1 VVAVLLA
8 LWAMAGAVVDA
19 RTAVLEPDD
28 NGVLF
33 TTVTYLLHG
42 QIPITDFYEPYGIAL
57 GVPGVVPHL
66 LGFDGADALRVA
78 YGVFPALM
86 LFLLTLFLWRRVGWK
101 LAVLVGTVSICEN
114 VPRYAM
120 GYVPVFGFGLM
131 IDRLARRTSTGS
143 LREIAECDARGLMAC
158 SAVLSLAGWARPDYA
173 DFAVVWAVILAAAL
187 RGRRRWTLP
196 LITVGFALLPTF
208 IVIVTGGATHLFWIL
223 RYLLT
228 TYHAQRG
235 SPVVWHLFTDRFS
248 ELVHFQFGQLGNPA
262 WVNATYGVGG
272 VVVIAAVCMLST
284 RRGRD
289 RLFRSDPTLVL
300 PLMIVICALVLYS
313 QAAAFD
319 GPYGQLG
326 VPIFWAAGALLVRR
340 LPGWVLGAVIL
351 ILAYPLVIQS
361 SPGGIIDGAKNPP
374 PIGPPT
380 VARLDIPNGGAPDY
394 AALQGVW
401 RELGL
406 DGRPTVSVELRND
419 VTWGGDAIVGFL
431 LNAPAAAW
439 PLTYDPG
446 LVNRADVEQG
456 TVQQLCQNR
465 APVVQIDHDYPYP
478 AGRPVY
484 VGSRLLDEFLATD
497 YYVRAHAGEYRILLP
512 STPRCVLPQSLS
524 DASLARL
531 RDNWIQR
538 GGPAEAGAIAV
549 LLMDRERA
557 AGRPVDP
564 VNASAAAMGGYVLT
578 PSEIPTGSLGPA
590 LTALFNGPAHQSMTA
605 AAAAH
610 WPSDIEALAAQTAWV
625 DNHAPGQPGQAAA
638 GQAVVAMALRH
649 PNWPQA
655 ISNLAAVEPPN
666 AALIRAL
673 SSGAKGIVQFDQWRL
688 NWYISQGQL
697 NGEIEADLALI
708 GDYVRT
714 DDPLNAADAEFH
726 MAGLKGLPPGCAQL
740 LRQRAGQKPGI
751 GLNAASGPAPTC
763 NLPAFAHASL

>member
-1 VVAVLLA
+1 
-8 LWAMAGAVVDA
+8 MAGEVVGA

-66 LGFDGADALRVA
+66 LGFDGADALRVT

-86 LFLLTLFLWRRVGWK
+86 VFLVTLFLWRRVGWK

-120 GYVPVFGFGLM
+120 GYVPVFGFALM
-131 IDRLARRTSTGS
+131 VDRLARRTSTGS
-143 LREIAECDARGLMAC
+143 LREIAERDPRGLMAC

-187 RGRRRWTLP
+187 RGRRRWTLS
-196 LITVGFALLPTF
+196 LITVGFALLPSLV
-208 IVIVTGGATHLFWIL
+208 VIVTGGATHLFWIL

-248 ELVHFQFGQLGNPA
+248 ELLHFQFGQLGNPA
-262 WVNATYGVGG
+262 WVDATYAVGG
-272 VVVIAAVCMLST
+272 AVVIAAVCMLFT

-300 PLMIVICALVLYS
+300 PLMIVICGLVLYS

-326 VPIFWAAGALLVRR
+326 VPIFWGAGALLVRR
-340 LPGWVLGAVIL
+340 LPGAVLGAVIL
-351 ILAYPLVIQS
+351 VLAYPLVVQS
-361 SPGGIIDGAKNPP
+361 SPGAIIDGAKNPP
-374 PIGPPT
+374 PIGLPT
-380 VARLDIPNGGAPDY
+380 VAHLNIPNGGAPDY
-394 AALQGVW
+394 AALQRVW
-401 RELGL
+401 GALGL

-419 VTWGGDAIVGFL
+419 VTWGGDAVVGFL

-446 LVNRADVEQG
+446 LVNREDVEQG

-478 AGRPVY
+478 AGRPVN
-484 VGSRLLDEFLATD
+484 VGSRVLDEFLATD

-512 STPRCVLPQSLS
+512 STPRCVLPQSMS

-538 GGPAEAGAIAV
+538 GGPAEAGAIGV

-557 AGRPVDP
+557 AHQPVDP
-564 VNASAAAMGGYVLT
+564 ADASAAAMGGYTLT
-578 PSEIPTGSLGPA
+578 SDELPPDPLGPA
-590 LTALFNGPAHQSMTA
+590 LLALYAGPAHQSMATA
-605 AAAAH
+605 AATR

-655 ISNLAAVEPPN
+655 IANLTAVEPPSPS
-666 AALIRAL
+666 LIKAL
-673 SSGAKGIVQFDQWRL
+673 SRGAKGIVQFDQWRL
-688 NWYISQGQL
+688 NWYISQRQL
-697 NGEIEADLALI
+697 SGEIEASLALI
-708 GDYVRT
+708 SDYVRM

-726 MAGLKGLPPGCAQL
+726 MAGLQGLDPGCAQL
-740 LRQRAGQKPGI
+740 LRLRAGQKPGI
-751 GLNAASGPAPTC
+751 GLSSAQATLPTC
-763 NLPAFAHASL
+763 RVPAFVHAAL